1 MKQASQQCVIIGGGI
16 AGLAIGALM
25 GRRGLNVR
33 IVEANPWLGG
43 KCRRMHFSCGSYVDT
58 GPSIFT
64 FPEVWRKFL
73 ATWLEGDTK
82 LKASDNSWDLNLK
95 PYKGLGIYN
104 FKSSLIDL
112 TDKDQPLSKHWHSYI
127 KKHAAASQMLCELTY
142 TDPKSIK
149 AARTGLKLL
158 AKHRFKGTYE
168 SYVEK
173 LGLPSELSEI
183 IAMHALNTGAPPSSL
198 PAFFASLAA
207 GVESQ
212 GVWYPEGG
220 MYEIVNTLIA
230 MNKACGNRF
239 ETDTKVLEISAK
251 TGVRTDKATYKAD
264 IVINSLDYERFSR
277 LTDQNRKY
285 LDTPYTASAVAI
297 YAKLK
302 DFPSSADHIKDEHIV
317 LMPDNS
323 KEFFADVIAQKVN
336 QAPMSFASVHSAG
349 SKVYPKNSAPV
360 MGLIVTLPPNG
371 KRYPLDNSLITREL
385 NRFGKVLG
393 ITNLPDLIEESLILD
408 PKYYG
413 EFGAQGGAIY
423 GRCVPFRKAGPMHPV
438 PYEDKHLDGVWH
450 VGTSV
455 HPGGGIPAILGGVMI
470 AAAKINY

>member
-1 MKQASQQCVIIGGGI
+1 MTETSKQCVIIGGGI
-16 AGLAIGALM
+16 SGLAIGALM
-25 GRRGLNVR
+25 GKRGLNVK
-33 IVEANPWLGG
+33 IIEANPWLGG

-73 ATWLEGDTK
+73 SEWLADDIKSKTGEK
-82 LKASDNSWDLNLK
+82 RWDLNLK

-112 TDKDQPLSKHWHSYI
+112 TDKDQPLSKPWHNYI
-127 KKHAAASQMLCELTY
+127 KKHTAASQMLCELTY
-142 TDPKSIK
+142 IDPKSIK

-158 AKHRFKGTYE
+158 AKHKFKGTYE
-168 SYVEK
+168 SYVER
-173 LGLPSELSEI
+173 LGLPNELSEI

-220 MYEIVNTLIA
+220 MYEIVNMLIA
-230 MNKACGNRF
+230 MNEACGNQI
-239 ETDTKVLEISAK
+239 ETGTKVLEICDK
-251 TGVRTDKATYKAD
+251 KGVRTEKATYKAD
-264 IVINSLDYERFSR
+264 IVINSLDYERFMQ
-277 LTDQNRKY
+277 LTNQSRKY

-302 DFPSSADHIKDEHIV
+302 DFPNSADHIKDEHIV

-323 KEFFADVIAQKVN
+323 KEFFADVISQKVN
-336 QAPMSFASVHSAG
+336 QAPMSFASIHAAN
-349 SKVYPKNSAPV
+349 SKVYPQNSAPV

-371 KRYPLDNSLITREL
+371 KSYPLNNDLITREL
-385 NRFGKVLG
+385 HRFGKVLR
-393 ITNLPDLIEESLILD
+393 ISNLPDLIDESLILD
-408 PKYYG
+408 PKYYST
-413 EFGAQGGAIY
+413 FGAKGGAIY

-438 PYEDKHLDGVWH
+438 PYADKHLNGVWH

-470 AAAKINY
+470 AASKIP